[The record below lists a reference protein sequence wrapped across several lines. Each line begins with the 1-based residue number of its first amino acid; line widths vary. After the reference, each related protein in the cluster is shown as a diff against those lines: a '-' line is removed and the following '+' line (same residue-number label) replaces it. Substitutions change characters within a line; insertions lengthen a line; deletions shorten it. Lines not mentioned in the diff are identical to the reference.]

1 MPSIDAIIEL
11 DAHSHDKPEGKA
23 LPSMKLSDAL
33 YIAINALNPIGERYS
48 QAEQGQAKSEL
59 TKLYDFLYGSQVF
72 SVAV

>member
-1 MPSIDAIIEL
+1 MPSLDEIL
-11 DAHSHDKPEGKA
+11 LRDAHAHDKPEGKA

-48 QAEQGQAKSEL
+48 HVEQDQAKAEL
-59 TKLYDFLYGSQVF
+59 AKLYDFLYGSQIF